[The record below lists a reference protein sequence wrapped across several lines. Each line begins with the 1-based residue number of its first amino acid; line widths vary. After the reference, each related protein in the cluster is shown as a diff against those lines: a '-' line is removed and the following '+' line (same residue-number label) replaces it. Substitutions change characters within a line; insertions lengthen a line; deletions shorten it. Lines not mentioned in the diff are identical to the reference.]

1 MSKGSIE
8 NITAS
13 GNSFASNLVNYY
25 LLPDAKYNGRCLI
38 NNNIFV
44 PRKVINAYISY
55 ILDTWSRDS
64 NTDFTLYNCLFG
76 SVELTKNTDPD

>member
-1 MSKGSIE
+1 MSEGSIE

-13 GNSFASNLVNYY
+13 ENSFASNLLNYY
-25 LLPDAKYNGRCLI
+25 LLADTKYNGRCLI

-76 SVELTKNTDPD
+76 LRILIQNTDPD

>member
-1 MSKGSIE
+1 MSEGSVE

-13 GNSFASNLVNYY
+13 ENSFASNLVNYY

-38 NNNIFV
+38 NINMFV

-64 NTDFTLYNCLFG
+64 NTDFTLYSCLFG
-76 SVELTKNTDPD
+76 LRILIQNTDPD

>member
-1 MSKGSIE
+1 MSEGSAE

-13 GNSFASNLVNYY
+13 ENSFASNLVNYY

-38 NNNIFV
+38 NNNMFV

-76 SVELTKNTDPD
+76 LRILIQNTNPD

>member
-1 MSKGSIE
+1 MSEGSVE

-13 GNSFASNLVNYY
+13 ENSFASNLVNYY
-25 LLPDAKYNGRCLI
+25 LLPDVKYNGRCLI
-38 NNNIFV
+38 NNNMFV

-76 SVELTKNTDPD
+76 LRILIQNTNPD

>member
-1 MSKGSIE
+1 MSEGSVE

-13 GNSFASNLVNYY
+13 ENSFASNLVNYY
-25 LLPDAKYNGRCLI
+25 LLPDVKYNGRCLI
-38 NNNIFV
+38 NNMFV

-76 SVELTKNTDPD
+76 LRILIQNTNPD